1 MVTLL
6 NILYIL
12 TFVVMFFFMGQGIL
26 FSLFIAFLVVPT
38 ICCGLLF
45 LAYSGSKFAGYAD

>member
-1 MVTLL
+1 MATLL

-12 TFVVMFFFMGQGIL
+12 TFVVMFFFMGQTIL

-38 ICCGLLF
+38 VCCGLLF